1 MNITIK
7 QLKVFLS
14 IVNHG
19 NMTAAADSINMTKGA
34 LSQSL
39 AELETQL
46 GEPIFDRRNSR
57 LYLNQAG
64 TTLIPL
70 ADEILSRMKFIED
83 EFSQHQ
89 STPKITIGCTKS
101 IGSFFLPNLLQQF
114 EAQHHWLPEIIIENV
129 HSIQELLTRFELD
142 IALLESSAIDSSL
155 QHEFWQKDE
164 MVIVAS
170 IHHPLAQL
178 ESVSYEQLNQER
190 WILREANSA
199 SRKFFDHQL
208 AIHFHQPFEHLIL
221 NSFDAIL
228 LSVFN
233 QLGITF
239 ISKAC
244 LDNPFYKDHLV
255 QLNTDDQFLRNFNI
269 VYSKEKYLSPPI
281 QQFIQFIQAHKLM

>member
-114 EAQHHWLPEIIIENV
+114 EAQHHWLPEII
-129 HSIQELLTRFELD
+129 SDWLELLCD
-142 IALLESSAIDSSL
+142 YVAIGDLSLNLCERDS
-155 QHEFWQKDE
+155 
-164 MVIVAS
+164 
-170 IHHPLAQL
+170 
-178 ESVSYEQLNQER
+178 
-190 WILREANSA
+190 
-199 SRKFFDHQL
+199 
-208 AIHFHQPFEHLIL
+208 
-221 NSFDAIL
+221 
-228 LSVFN
+228 
-233 QLGITF
+233 
-239 ISKAC
+239 
-244 LDNPFYKDHLV
+244 
-255 QLNTDDQFLRNFNI
+255 
-269 VYSKEKYLSPPI
+269 
-281 QQFIQFIQAHKLM
+281 

>member
-19 NMTAAADSINMTKGA
+19 NMTAAADAINMTKGA

-46 GEPIFDRRNSR
+46 GEPIFDRKNSR

-83 EFSQHQ
+83 EFHHHHSV
-89 STPKITIGCTKS
+89 PKITIGCTKS
-101 IGSFFLPNLLQQF
+101 IGSFFLPNILKQF

-170 IHHPLAQL
+170 IHHPLARL
-178 ESVSYEQLNQER
+178 KSVTYEQLNQER

-208 AIHFHQPFEHLIL
+208 AIHFPQPFEHLIL

-244 LDNPFYKDHLV
+244 LANPFYKDHLV
-255 QLNTDDQFLRNFNI
+255 QLNIEDQYFRNFNI

-281 QQFIQFIQAHKLM
+281 QQFIQFIQSHKLM